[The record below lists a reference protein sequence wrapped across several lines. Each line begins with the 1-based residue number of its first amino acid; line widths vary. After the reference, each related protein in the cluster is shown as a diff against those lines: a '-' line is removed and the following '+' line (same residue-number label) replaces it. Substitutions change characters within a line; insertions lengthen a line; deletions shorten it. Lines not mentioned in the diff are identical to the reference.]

1 MTFMIGILEIA
12 EIACASDRE
21 CLEEDLVLRGTSLLS
36 EATREREVERVLRG
50 EGSIVLWVP

>member
-12 EIACASDRE
+12 EIACASGRD
-21 CLEEDLVLRGTSLLS
+21 CLEDDRVLRGMSLLS